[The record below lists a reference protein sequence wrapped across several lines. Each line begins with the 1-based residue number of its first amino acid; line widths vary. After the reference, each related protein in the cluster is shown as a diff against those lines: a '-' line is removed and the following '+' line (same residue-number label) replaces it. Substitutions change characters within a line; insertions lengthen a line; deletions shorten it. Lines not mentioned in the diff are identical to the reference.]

1 MMINKGK
8 SIQDLRIS
16 IFEANLFYLFVG
28 LLLLIVG
35 SYVQKKEIFLGLIIT
50 EYLIILVPCIFF
62 LKIKGL
68 PFRRT
73 LKLNPINIK
82 QVLLIIG
89 ITIFTYPLAV
99 LAQGIFVMFLNDIKE
114 VTPTALPLPRDGF
127 QFIIGFL
134 ILALSPGICEEV
146 MFRGLLLSSYEK
158 IGPRKSIIIIAL
170 LFGIFHF
177 TILNFIGPTIL
188 GIIFGIMVHKTN
200 SLYSSILGHTVNNT
214 IALAIGYYMNRYQ
227 QLLDKMMIDDIIYN
241 PPASSEIR
249 SLVIAVLFFIC
260 CIYFVSKMLNE
271 LEMEG
276 DGVIKEGDYREGF
289 NEEFPFEYYNLDYD
303 SLEAS
308 FENYPIHENPSPNSV
323 LDKLKYIPVLAIVII
338 FIMINWFN
346 FFL

>member
-127 QFIIGFL
+127 QFIIGF
-134 ILALSPGICEEV
+134 
-146 MFRGLLLSSYEK
+146 
-158 IGPRKSIIIIAL
+158 
-170 LFGIFHF
+170 
-177 TILNFIGPTIL
+177 
-188 GIIFGIMVHKTN
+188 
-200 SLYSSILGHTVNNT
+200 
-214 IALAIGYYMNRYQ
+214 
-227 QLLDKMMIDDIIYN
+227 
-241 PPASSEIR
+241 
-249 SLVIAVLFFIC
+249 
-260 CIYFVSKMLNE
+260 
-271 LEMEG
+271 
-276 DGVIKEGDYREGF
+276 
-289 NEEFPFEYYNLDYD
+289 
-303 SLEAS
+303 
-308 FENYPIHENPSPNSV
+308 
-323 LDKLKYIPVLAIVII
+323 
-338 FIMINWFN
+338 
-346 FFL
+346 